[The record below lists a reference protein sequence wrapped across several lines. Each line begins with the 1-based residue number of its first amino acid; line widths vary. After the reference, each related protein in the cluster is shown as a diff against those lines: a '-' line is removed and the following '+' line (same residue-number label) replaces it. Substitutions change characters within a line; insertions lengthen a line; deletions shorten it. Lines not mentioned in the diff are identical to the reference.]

1 MSLRAEWKEQ
11 RKISKLQ
18 DNITEIIQ
26 AKQQRENG
34 LKNKTN
40 NNKNRALGTYET
52 ITIDVALL

>member
-26 AKQQRENG
+26 AKQQRENR

-40 NNKNRALGTYET
+40 NNNNNKNL
-52 ITIDVALL
+52 